1 MWRSTSATVAASARN
16 LANYRLDQ
24 ADSREVAKL
33 PCRKTR
39 PRDDELDGL
48 GWQHHARHEEAFMA
62 IAWFVIWFIANLI
75 GGDEALKLDP
85 VNAWT
90 ATLILALAL
99 DINRPGGWMGPPTG
113 GRGGPP
119 WKRSRES

>member
-1 MWRSTSATVAASARN
+1 
-16 LANYRLDQ
+16 
-24 ADSREVAKL
+24 
-33 PCRKTR
+33 
-39 PRDDELDGL
+39 
-48 GWQHHARHEEAFMA
+48 MA

-99 DINRPGGWMGPPTG
+99 DINRPKGWMGPPAG
-113 GRGGPP
+113 RRGGPP
-119 WKRSRES
+119 WRRSHGS

>member
-1 MWRSTSATVAASARN
+1 
-16 LANYRLDQ
+16 
-24 ADSREVAKL
+24 
-33 PCRKTR
+33 
-39 PRDDELDGL
+39 
-48 GWQHHARHEEAFMA
+48 MA

-99 DINRPGGWMGPPTG
+99 DINRPRGWMGPPAG
-113 GRGGPP
+113 WRGGPP
-119 WKRSRES
+119 WRRSHGS

>member
-1 MWRSTSATVAASARN
+1 
-16 LANYRLDQ
+16 
-24 ADSREVAKL
+24 
-33 PCRKTR
+33 
-39 PRDDELDGL
+39 
-48 GWQHHARHEEAFMA
+48 MA

-99 DINRPGGWMGPPTG
+99 DINRPKGWMGPPPG
-113 GRGGPP
+113 RRGGPP
-119 WKRSRES
+119 WKRSHEG